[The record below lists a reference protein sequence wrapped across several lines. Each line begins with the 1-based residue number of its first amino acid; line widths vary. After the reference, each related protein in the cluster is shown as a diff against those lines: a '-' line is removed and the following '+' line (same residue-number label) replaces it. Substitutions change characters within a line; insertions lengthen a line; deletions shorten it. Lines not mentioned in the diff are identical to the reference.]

1 MSRKTKRQSITALA
15 YDSKGRLLSVGR
27 NSYTKT
33 HPIQALYARRTGRPN
48 AIYLHAEI
56 AALIKAKAPV
66 YKLVVLRYGANGVP
80 LLAAPCKA
88 CALALQEYGVK
99 EIGHT

>member
-1 MSRKTKRQSITALA
+1 MSKKTKRQSITALA

-33 HPIQALYARRTGRPN
+33 HPLQAAYARRTGRPG
-48 AIYLHAEI
+48 AIFLHAEI

-66 YKLVVLRYGANGVP
+66 YKLVVLRYGAGGVP
-80 LLAAPCKA
+80 LLAAPCRA
-88 CALALQEYGVK
+88 CALAIEEYGVR
-99 EIGHT
+99 EVEHT